1 LPDAEPRAS
10 GGRAGHGGRPAT
22 GRPLGSRAFV
32 EKRQA
37 LLGRTLLPQKRG
49 AKPKRKRKRNQV

>member
-1 LPDAEPRAS
+1 MPNHVHLVVV
-10 GGRAGHGGRPAT
+10 PAT
-22 GRPLGSRAFV
+22 ADAPAPGRPLGRWAFV
-32 EKRQA
+32 EKLQA